1 MVDKAEVEKEQKLKA
16 ALDRVNALE
25 QELTETKKVNS
36 WYSWI
41 QISKLAR
48 KIINPKEEK
57 SRHFL
62 FFSFFQALEE
72 ARVKQDELLACV
84 GKEKKLVCLVNTY
97 NLLGKLKFVFI
108 SVLFY
113 VNIWPCSG
121 FGVQGLFCW
130 WGDPYKYCL
139 PICLWATFEW
149 QELSLH
155 IEKASSSGLVLYYIA
170 RHRCYMRS
178 SKSSN
183 QNHTPNMPTP
193 HRNWSLLL
201 G

>member
-36 WYSWI
+36 WYSWV
-41 QISKLAR
+41 QISKLAC

-72 ARVKQDELLACV
+72 ARVKQDELLASV
-84 GKEKKLVCLVNTY
+84 GKEKKLVRLLNTY

-108 SVLFY
+108 SVLFH

-121 FGVQGLFCW
+121 FVLCRAYSVGEAIHINIYVVWWISGSSLSDSREGWSGNTVCLSVFGL
-130 WGDPYKYCL
+130 P
-139 PICLWATFEW
+139 
-149 QELSLH
+149 
-155 IEKASSSGLVLYYIA
+155 
-170 RHRCYMRS
+170 
-178 SKSSN
+178 SN
-183 QNHTPNMPTP
+183 G
-193 HRNWSLLL
+193 RNYHFI
-201 G
+201 